1 MAVSTRAYPVLASV
15 ALFVFAQPA
24 LALES
29 DRQQLLNVDADSLDA
44 GLDDNRA
51 VLKGNVRITQGTLVI
66 EAAEATLTQGEQQ
79 ETRRVLLTGAPVTLE
94 QDLDEGGRLKAR
106 ANRVDYDV
114 SGETIVLTGA
124 ANVSQPRGD
133 LSGESIVYNTAN
145 GKLNATSANGGRVHL
160 KVQPKVAAPDAA
172 KPDAAKPA
180 ASAP

>member
-1 MAVSTRAYPVLASV
+1 MAVSPRARWAIVSFGFLA
-15 ALFVFAQPA
+15 LAQPA
-24 LALES
+24 FALKS

-79 ETRRVLLTGAPVTLE
+79 ETRRVLLSGAPVTLE
-94 QDLDEGGRLKAR
+94 QDLDEGGRLKAS

-114 SGETIVLTGA
+114 TAETIVLTGA

-133 LSGESIVYNTAN
+133 LSGDTIVYNTAT
-145 GKLNATSANGGRVHL
+145 GKLNATSVAGGRVHL
-160 KVQPKVAAPDAA
+160 KVQPKSTAVT
-172 KPDAAKPA
+172 K
-180 ASAP
+180 

>member
-1 MAVSTRAYPVLASV
+1 MAVSPPARWAIVSFGFLA
-15 ALFVFAQPA
+15 LAQPTFA
-24 LALES
+24 LKS

-79 ETRRVLLTGAPVTLE
+79 ETQRVLLSGAPVTLE

-114 SGETIVLTGA
+114 TAETIVLSGA

-133 LSGESIVYNTAN
+133 LSGEKIVYNTAT
-145 GKLNATSANGGRVHL
+145 GKLNATSVAGGRVHL
-160 KVQPKVAAPDAA
+160 KVQPKTTAAT
-172 KPDAAKPA
+172 K
-180 ASAP
+180 

>member
-1 MAVSTRAYPVLASV
+1 MAVSPRACWVIVSLGFLA
-15 ALFVFAQPA
+15 LAQPA
-24 LALES
+24 FALKS

-79 ETRRVLLTGAPVTLE
+79 ETRRVLLSGAPVTLE
-94 QDLDEGGRLKAR
+94 QDLDEGGRLKAS

-114 SGETIVLTGA
+114 TAETIVLTGA

-133 LSGESIVYNTAN
+133 LSGDTIVYNTAN
-145 GKLNATSANGGRVHL
+145 GKLNATSVAGGRVHL
-160 KVQPKVAAPDAA
+160 KVQPKT
-172 KPDAAKPA
+172 PA
-180 ASAP
+180 ATK